1 MQKTSKLVA
10 LSRRAL
16 LGILLMACVVM
27 TWPSGNAWS
36 QEQPPEQTWGEKT
49 PPKNYVRSK
58 EPNKGGGAYK
68 WRQMAYASGVMA
80 GMGLFIFWL
89 IRRNRREDDPA

>member
-10 LSRRAL
+10 MSRRAL
-16 LGILLMACVVM
+16 LGIILMTCVVT
-27 TWPSGNAWS
+27 TWPGGNAWA
-36 QEQPPEQTWGEKT
+36 QEAPVEETWGEKT

-68 WRQMAYASGVMA
+68 WKQMAYAGGVMA
-80 GMGLFIFWL
+80 GMGLFIVWL